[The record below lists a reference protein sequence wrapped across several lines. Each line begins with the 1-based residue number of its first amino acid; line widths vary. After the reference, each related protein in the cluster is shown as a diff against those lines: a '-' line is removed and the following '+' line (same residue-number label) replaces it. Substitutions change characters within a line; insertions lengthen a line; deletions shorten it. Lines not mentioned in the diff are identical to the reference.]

1 MNRAPFPNPKAVQS
15 RPVAAFAGPTPPQ
28 TPPSGGASCRKR
40 QRSAADGA
48 VNRDY
53 AEIRK
58 PMNSAASPKPKAVQ
72 SRPVAAFAGPTPPQT
87 PPSGGASCRKRQR
100 SAADGAVN
108 RDYAEIRKPMNSAAS
123 PKPKAVQSRPVAAFA
138 GPTPP
143 QTPPSG
149 GASCRKRQRSAADGA
164 VNRDYA
170 EIRKPMN
177 SAASPK
183 PKAVQSRP
191 VAAFAGPT
199 PPQTPPSGGAS
210 CRKRQ
215 RSAAD
220 GAVNRDYAEI
230 RKPMNSAAS
239 PKPKDGR
246 KRISEKPGKLPKNPK
261 GS

>member
-72 SRPVAAFAGPTPPQT
+72 PRPVAAFAGPTPPQT
-87 PPSGGASCRKRQR
+87 PPSGGASCRRRQR
-100 SAADGAVN
+100 IAAEGAVN
-108 RDYAEIRKPMNSAAS
+108 RDYAEIRKPMNRA
-123 PKPKAVQSRPVAAFA
+123 PFPNPKAVQSRPVAAFA

-149 GASCRKRQRSAADGA
+149 GASCRKRQRIAAEGTA
-164 VNRDYA
+164 
-170 EIRKPMN
+170 N
-177 SAASPK
+177 SEVDEQRRIPETK
-183 PKAVQSRP
+183 GR
-191 VAAFAGPT
+191 
-199 PPQTPPSGGAS
+199 PQT
-210 CRKRQ
+210 
-215 RSAAD
+215 
-220 GAVNRDYAEI
+220 YF
-230 RKPMNSAAS
+230 
-239 PKPKDGR
+239 
-246 KRISEKPGKLPKNPK
+246 
-261 GS
+261 